1 MMTDLEDRLR
11 RDLTTYAGR
20 ATAENIRG
28 LQPASDPHSAR
39 RARQSRARRWL
50 APTGAAVAVAAI
62 ALAATLLVVVHG
74 STTTSPSAA
83 VSAPHPGLPR
93 FYVAVVQNP
102 SGAKYATT
110 AVVHDSATGAT
121 LAKVPVQTL
130 YAADGSSSGPGI
142 TAAADDRTYL
152 LTETNGSG
160 PDHWQA
166 RFYLL
171 RVAADGRSA
180 TVRKVPISWPRTL
193 APDQQAALSP
203 DGTQLAMDVQACYV
217 GGCHYSGVRVITIA
231 TGAVRSWTTHVQGA
245 PFQLSWA
252 GNSRIAFEWQSSS
265 KTPPPSQRTGYRLLD
280 VSGQGGD
287 LLSGPAVATPA
298 TTATGSMPAALVT
311 PDGSRVI
318 TSMTTAHRDGLLTD
332 TVVGK
337 VIELDAQTG
346 KLLRVLATT
355 TVTGASRNENSQNSA
370 ASLEQGCDV
379 LSLAPRGL
387 NVLASCFRFGRFGIS
402 GFTPLAG
409 SAPAWDGGAYAW

>member
-1 MMTDLEDRLR
+1 M
-11 RDLTTYAGR
+11 
-20 ATAENIRG
+20 
-28 LQPASDPHSAR
+28 
-39 RARQSRARRWL
+39 
-50 APTGAAVAVAAI
+50 
-62 ALAATLLVVVHG
+62 
-74 STTTSPSAA
+74 
-83 VSAPHPGLPR
+83 
-93 FYVAVVQNP
+93 
-102 SGAKYATT
+102 
-110 AVVHDSATGAT
+110 
-121 LAKVPVQTL
+121 VP
-130 YAADGSSSGPGI
+130 
-142 TAAADDRTYL
+142 AAAPGSPRRPMTAPISSPRQTDPVRT
-152 LTETNGSG
+152 TGRPAG
-160 PDHWQA
+160 
-166 RFYLL
+166 FYLL

-287 LLSGPAVATPA
+287 LLSGPAIATPA

-370 ASLEQGCDV
+370 ASLEQGCNV
-379 LSLAPRGL
+379 LLARAARAQRAGLVLQVRPFRHQRVHAAGRLRRPRGTAERTPGSPRHATARTGRTGDQPGRTAPGRRPAAGTPPKSPRPRPPRRRPL
-387 NVLASCFRFGRFGIS
+387 SRLATAMSRCSRVCHR
-402 GFTPLAG
+402 LAR
-409 SAPAWDGGAYAW
+409 PGGARGAGRTGRLVLEVQGRAGLAARRSQLGPARPPAGRRAGRIIGQ